1 MESHSYKQRLS
12 MKNYLAIF
20 IFCIASSLWA
30 KSPSVNNNCN
40 MQSSA
45 SDKPISNQ
53 NLSREYNRKG
63 MAAYRRNK
71 LIEAKNFFYCS
82 LIKDYNYALAHYNY
96 ASTLA
101 LLDQKTI
108 SDPCYN
114 PTLENMQKHLVRSIQ
129 LDPGRRQRLKN
140 DNDFDKIRDSY
151 FYKYVT
157 FDIKLE
163 KISDL
168 FHKVGTWHA
177 QTIGVFPVAK
187 LIFENE
193 SNVLLKTYNFKAL
206 SQTAGWSKGV
216 PAIYSIDSNT
226 LNIEFKNKKSDSL
239 SGEIK
244 FIIKKNVLLDIEI
257 STDKFGIFKGYQDDC
272 NA

>member
-1 MESHSYKQRLS
+1 MFKSKILS
-12 MKNYLAIF
+12 FLLISISFKCYTNQLSFEQCNFLAQKNNFKGGDYND
-20 IFCIASSLWA
+20 SSKAL
-30 KSPSVNNNCN
+30 NT
-40 MQSSA
+40 
-45 SDKPISNQ
+45 
-53 NLSREYNRKG
+53 LGLREYKKG
-63 MAAYRRNK
+63 NLKKSKRY
-71 LIEAKNFFYCS
+71 FYCAQLLS
-82 LIKDYNYALAHYNY
+82 PDYALAHYNY

-101 LLDQKTI
+101 LLDQKTV

-114 PTLENMQKHLVRSIQ
+114 PTLANMEKHLVRSIQ

-157 FDIKLE
+157 FDIKQE

-168 FHKVGTWHA
+168 FQKVGTWHA

-216 PAIYSIDSNT
+216 PAIYSIDGNT
-226 LNIEFKNKKSDSL
+226 LNIEFKNNKSDSL
-239 SGEIK
+239 TGEIK